1 MSVRA
6 IERNDTA
13 KMSVVKCIMYYEKLL
28 YSIRQLANACSSCVY
43 TDMHMYQFCLV
54 TEGYAF
60 YFGLY
65 HRLM

>member
-28 YSIRQLANACSSCVY
+28 YSIR
-43 TDMHMYQFCLV
+43 
-54 TEGYAF
+54 
-60 YFGLY
+60 
-65 HRLM
+65 